1 MEQAPG
7 KCEDNR
13 KLASGLGWNSEGVT
27 DYRGDDFK
35 DMEGKHLLLLL
46 CVEII

>member
-7 KCEDNR
+7 KYEDNR
-13 KLASGLGWNSEGVT
+13 KLASGLGWNLEGIT

-35 DMEGKHLLLLL
+35 DMEDKHLLLLL
-46 CVEII
+46 CVDII